1 MSPVIPPDHPIRELF
16 SRAVNDAFRSRSDLY
31 SPEIA
36 SHLSEEML
44 PGFVHV
50 DHIYRLRSLGGKP
63 LRTLPGMVDCA
74 AGKEG
79 PERNF
84 EVNLYIGDFVLF
96 MCSFFPTLVRSESRR
111 APTAMVSRVGGIIVS
126 FSEPLEYYVAE
137 GRNAYNRAARTAA
150 AFDPSSRETCRKLSE
165 KLESYLEVLRMV
177 KSYLEKSAMPGAG
190 AGSSSDNPQWRRSAV
205 ADEVNW
211 RAGADYRCRGGITGK
226 FFLWNT
232 DERYTSP
239 VSEEKGHV

>member
-63 LRTLPGMVDCA
+63 LRALPGMIDCA

-177 KSYLEKSAMPGAG
+177 KSYLEKSAMPGG
-190 AGSSSDNPQWRRSAV
+190 
-205 ADEVNW
+205 
-211 RAGADYRCRGGITGK
+211 RGGVI
-226 FFLWNT
+226 F
-232 DERYTSP
+232 
-239 VSEEKGHV
+239 